1 MGKWQEAVTSIP
13 KPRPTTIDEKKRVFH
28 NKVKTLSLNWIT
40 SKKDIAFFK
49 VCNINCTFFWY
60 NCGIIFLACPRTRG
74 FHQLSKDHKLFK
86 NQITMM
92 GTKKINFFK
101 NCRIDTTKNP
111 NPSFHHV
118 RCVVSILAADDTKG
132 RLLIRFTGW

>member
-1 MGKWQEAVTSIP
+1 
-13 KPRPTTIDEKKRVFH
+13 
-28 NKVKTLSLNWIT
+28 
-40 SKKDIAFFK
+40 
-49 VCNINCTFFWY
+49 
-60 NCGIIFLACPRTRG
+60 
-74 FHQLSKDHKLFK
+74 
-86 NQITMM
+86 M

-132 RLLIRFTGW
+132 RLLIRFTVVKNFHHPCYLQIALDYDAVFVILGELQLNFHTIVKKCWRKIDNLWLTLSKSAFVTVL